1 MFEMNHFKSIDE
13 LVKFFPTEQ
22 SCIDFLERQ
31 RWGDHVVSPYDP
43 DSKVYKCKGNRY
55 KCKNTGK
62 YFNVRTNTIF
72 ENTKV
77 SLRKWMLACYIVINA
92 KKGVSSVQ
100 LAKFIN
106 VTQKTAWFM
115 LQRIQN
121 CFNIDASQCL
131 NGGVEVDET
140 YIGGLN
146 KNRHSSKIVDPG
158 HTTSFIIGIK
168 VPALVSLTTLAIT
181 KPSLCSIP
189 NTGTLSL
196 QLLPLAFLTF
206 LLLCLFLFNPPI

>member
-121 CFNIDASQCL
+121 CFNIGEFYQFNL
-131 NGGVEVDET
+131 
-140 YIGGLN
+140 
-146 KNRHSSKIVDPG
+146 SSCIRQQN
-158 HTTSFIIGIK
+158 
-168 VPALVSLTTLAIT
+168 SLTAQFVSFSLANLANIFY
-181 KPSLCSIP
+181 PP
-189 NTGTLSL
+189 RFL
-196 QLLPLAFLTF
+196 Q
-206 LLLCLFLFNPPI
+206 